1 MKRLRRKLL
10 FSRAHRTFI
19 HWARRI
25 VPPGF
30 DGFSLYAIG
39 RFFFQALDQGR
50 VETRASA
57 ISFKVFIAFFPAV
70 IVVLTLIPY
79 IPIPDAQERML
90 ATFQEQMPAAVFGF
104 IEGQLHDLLVKK
116 HVTLL
121 SVSFLV
127 GLYAASNSIMAFLLG
142 FSGSSNL
149 STHHSPLKQRLLSLA
164 LLFALTVLL
173 VIAIPVLTFSDAA
186 IRWLEAKHIIFG
198 SLEKFGLYAAKWGIS
213 TFLLLVIIG
222 LLYRAGDPHAHRFK
236 LFSPGALLALFLM
249 LLISQGLAYFFENV
263 TDYNALY
270 VSIGTILA
278 VLFWIYLNVVALLI
292 GFELNTSIGRARR
305 HNSGEL
311 RVRT

>member
-19 HWARRI
+19 RWAKRI
-25 VPPGF
+25 QPPGF
-30 DGFSLYAIG
+30 EDFSLYAIG
-39 RFFFQALDQGR
+39 RFFFQALDKGQ

-90 ATFQEQMPAAVFGF
+90 ATFQEQMPSAVFGF

-116 HVTLL
+116 HGTLL

-149 STHHSPLKQRLLSLA
+149 STHHSPLKQRLLSLV

-173 VIAIPVLTFSDAA
+173 VIAIPVLTFSDTA

-213 TFLLLVIIG
+213 TFLLLVIIA
-222 LLYRAGDPHAHRFK
+222 LLYRAGDPHARKFK

-249 LLISQGLAYFFENV
+249 LLISQALAYFFENV

-270 VSIGTILA
+270 GSIGTILA